1 MNTVQPI
8 FQKSAQEVPILIE
21 VPDSHPR
28 ALSLH
33 IREKLIAGFDKGLV
47 AKAGLIAHGR
57 GECFDY
63 LIGEKTQPFT
73 ERSIEAA
80 CAMLL
85 LAEHPV
91 LSINGNVAA
100 LCPEGIIKMSK
111 VADAP
116 LEINLFYRTKEREDA
131 LLKHMKEHGAHEIL
145 GVGDDETVQ
154 IEELQSKRRIVSK
167 KGIFTADVVF
177 VPLEDGDRTEALVA
191 FGKKVIT
198 VDLNPLSRTAQK
210 AQITIVDNIVRSVPI
225 MTKKII
231 EMKKYSTQKLQKI
244 CDNFDNQHT
253 LKMALQFILQRLRE
267 LS

>member
-1 MNTVQPI
+1 M
-8 FQKSAQEVPILIE
+8 LIE

-28 ALSLH
+28 AASLR
-33 IREKLIAGFDKGLV
+33 IREKLIDGFDKGLV

-63 LIGEKTQPFT
+63 LIGEKTQPFAEKAT
-73 ERSIEAA
+73 EAA
-80 CAMLL
+80 CAMII

-100 LCPEGIIKMSK
+100 LCPEDCVTLSIVSG
-111 VADAP
+111 AP

-131 LLKHMKEHGAHEIL
+131 LLKHMLNHGADEVL

-167 KGIFTADVVF
+167 KGIYRADVVF
-177 VPLEDGDRTEALVA
+177 VPLEDGDRTEALVET
-191 FGKKVIT
+191 GKKVIT

-210 AQITIVDNIVRSVPI
+210 AQITIIDNIVRTIPLI
-225 MTKKII
+225 TEMLKN
-231 EMKKYSTQKLQKI
+231 MKKLPKNTLQNI
-244 CDNFDNQHT
+244 LHNYDNQKT
-253 LKMALQFILQRLRE
+253 LQETLSFIMQRLKE
-267 LS
+267 LR

>member
-1 MNTVQPI
+1 M
-8 FQKSAQEVPILIE
+8 LIE

-28 ALSLH
+28 VQSLH
-33 IREKLIAGFDKGLV
+33 IREKLINGFDKGLV

-63 LIGEKTQPFT
+63 LIGEKTQPFA
-73 ERSIEAA
+73 ERAIEAA

-85 LAEHPV
+85 LAKHPV
-91 LSINGNVAA
+91 LSLNGNVAS
-100 LCPEGIIKMSK
+100 LCPDEIVELGKAANI
-111 VADAP
+111 P
-116 LEINLFYRTKEREDA
+116 LEINLFYRTKERENE
-131 LLKHMKEHGAHEIL
+131 LLKHMKEYGAHEIL

-167 KGIFTADVVF
+167 KGIFIADVVF

-191 FGKKVIT
+191 SGKKVIT

-210 AQITIVDNIVRSVPI
+210 AQITIVDNIVRSVPL
-225 MTKKII
+225 MTEKIKG
-231 EMKKYSTQKLQKI
+231 MKNYSVEQLQEI
-244 CDNFDNQHT
+244 CDNFDNQQN
-253 LKMALQFILQRLRE
+253 LKSALQFILQRLRE

>member
-1 MNTVQPI
+1 M
-8 FQKSAQEVPILIE
+8 LIE

-28 ALSLH
+28 AQSLH
-33 IREKLIAGFDKGLV
+33 IREKLIDGFDKGLV

-63 LIGEKTQPFT
+63 LIGEKTQSFAELAT
-73 ERSIEAA
+73 EAA

-85 LAEHPV
+85 LAKHPV
-91 LSINGNVAA
+91 LSLNGNVAS
-100 LCPEGIIKMSK
+100 LCPDEIVELGRAAS
-111 VADAP
+111 AP
-116 LEINLFYRTKEREDA
+116 LEINLFYRTKERENE
-131 LLKHMKEHGAHEIL
+131 LLKHMNEHGAHEIL

-167 KGIFTADVVF
+167 KGIFIADVVF

-191 FGKKVIT
+191 SGKKVIT

-210 AQITIVDNIVRSVPI
+210 AQITIVDNIVRSVPL
-225 MTKKII
+225 MTEKIK
-231 EMKKYSTQKLQKI
+231 EMKNYSAEQLQEI
-244 CDNFDNQHT
+244 CDNFDNQQN
-253 LKMALQFILQRLRE
+253 LKTALLFIMQRLKE

>member
-1 MNTVQPI
+1 M
-8 FQKSAQEVPILIE
+8 LIE

-28 ALSLH
+28 AASLR
-33 IREKLIAGFDKGLV
+33 IRERLVEGFDNGLV

-63 LIGEKTQPFT
+63 LIGEKTQPFA
-73 ERSIEAA
+73 EKASEAA
-80 CAMLL
+80 CAMIL
-85 LAEHPV
+85 LAQHPV

-100 LCPEGIIKMSK
+100 LCPEEC
-111 VADAP
+111 VALAKTSGAP

-131 LLKHMKEHGAHEIL
+131 LLNHMHECGAGKIL
-145 GVGDDETVQ
+145 GVGNDETVQ

-167 KGIFTADVVF
+167 KGIYIADVVF

-191 FGKKVIT
+191 TGKKVIT

-210 AQITIVDNIVRSVPI
+210 AQITIVDNIVRTIPF
-225 MTKKII
+225 MTDMLQSMKELSENTLEKILHG
-231 EMKKYSTQKLQKI
+231 Y
-244 CDNFDNQHT
+244 DNHNT
-253 LKMALQFILQRLRE
+253 LKEALNVIMQRLKE

>member
-1 MNTVQPI
+1 M
-8 FQKSAQEVPILIE
+8 LIE

-33 IREKLIAGFDKGLV
+33 IRKKLIDGFDKGLV

-63 LIGEKTQPFT
+63 LIGEKTQPFANLAT
-73 ERSIEAA
+73 EAA

-91 LSINGNVAA
+91 LSLNGNVAA
-100 LCPEGIIKMSK
+100 LCPEEVIELSK
-111 VADAP
+111 VAHAP

-131 LLKHMKEHGAHEIL
+131 LLHHMQEHGAKEIL

-167 KGIFTADVVF
+167 KGIFIADVVF

-191 FGKKVIT
+191 SSKKVIT

-210 AQITIVDNIVRSVPI
+210 AQITIVDNIVRTVPL

-231 EMKKYSTQKLQKI
+231 EMKKYSTQKLQEI
-244 CDNFDNQHT
+244 CEIFDNQHT
-253 LKMALQFILQRLRE
+253 LKMALQFIQQRLRE

>member
-1 MNTVQPI
+1 MVQPT
-8 FQKSAQEVPILIE
+8 FQPSAQKVHMLIE

-28 ALSLH
+28 AKSLH
-33 IREKLIAGFDKGLV
+33 IREKLIDGFDQGLV

-63 LIGEKTQPFT
+63 LIGEKTQSFAET
-73 ERSIEAA
+73 ATEAA

-91 LSINGNVAA
+91 LSLNGNVAA
-100 LCPEGIIKMSK
+100 LCPSEIIELSK
-111 VADAP
+111 TANIP

-131 LLKHMKEHGAHEIL
+131 LMNHMNVHGANEIL
-145 GVGDDETVQ
+145 GVGNDETVQ

-167 KGIFTADVVF
+167 KGIFIADVVF

-191 FGKKVIT
+191 SGKKIIT

-210 AQITIVDNIVRSVPI
+210 AQITIVDNIVRTVPL

-231 EMKKYSTQKLQKI
+231 EIKNYSTHKLQEI
-244 CDNFDNQHT
+244 CDNFDNQNT

>member
-1 MNTVQPI
+1 M
-8 FQKSAQEVPILIE
+8 LIE

-28 ALSLH
+28 AQSLH
-33 IREKLIAGFDKGLV
+33 IRKKLINGFEKGLV

-63 LIGEKTQPFT
+63 LIGEKTQPFA
-73 ERSIEAA
+73 ERSTEAA

-85 LAEHPV
+85 LAKHPV
-91 LSINGNVAA
+91 LSLNGNVAS
-100 LCPEGIIKMSK
+100 LCPDEIVELGKTANI
-111 VADAP
+111 P
-116 LEINLFYRTKEREDA
+116 LEINLFYRTKERENE

-167 KGIFTADVVF
+167 KGIFIADVVF

-191 FGKKVIT
+191 SGKKVIT

-210 AQITIVDNIVRSVPI
+210 AQITIVDNIVRAVPLMTEKIKGMKNYSV
-225 MTKKII
+225 
-231 EMKKYSTQKLQKI
+231 EQLQEI
-244 CDNFDNQHT
+244 CDNFDNQQN
-253 LKMALQFILQRLRE
+253 LKTALQFISQRLRE

>member
-1 MNTVQPI
+1 M
-8 FQKSAQEVPILIE
+8 LIE

-28 ALSLH
+28 AQSLH
-33 IREKLIAGFDKGLV
+33 VREKLIDGFDKGLV

-63 LIGEKTQPFT
+63 LIGEKTQRFAELAT
-73 ERSIEAA
+73 EAA

-91 LSINGNVAA
+91 LSLNGNVAS
-100 LCPEGIIKMSK
+100 LCPDEIIELSK
-111 VADAP
+111 AAGVP

-131 LLKHMKEHGAHEIL
+131 LLKHMEKHGAHEVL
-145 GVGDDETVQ
+145 GVGNDETVQ

-167 KGIFTADVVF
+167 KGIYIADVVF

-191 FGKKVIT
+191 SGKKVIT

-210 AQITIVDNIVRSVPI
+210 AQITIVDNIVRTVPL
-225 MTKKII
+225 MTEKIK
-231 EMKKYSTQKLQKI
+231 EMKNYPQKRLGEILK
-244 CDNFDNQHT
+244 NFDNKKNLQA
-253 LKMALQFILQRLRE
+253 ALYFIMQRLKE